1 MSFEFLLIQWLY
13 ILAVIHSALSWTNAS
28 TIDPTLSAEVTLK
41 FALLL
46 ESKASIASDQVRA
59 SSAETETPASV
70 FSPEHVTD
78 AKQV

>member
-1 MSFEFLLIQWLY
+1 MPIEFFLIQWLY
-13 ILAVIHSALSWTNAS
+13 ILKVVHSALSWTNA
-28 TIDPTLSAEVTLK
+28 TTFDPTLSAEVTLK

-46 ESKASIASDQVRA
+46 ESKASITSDQVRA

-70 FSPEHVTD
+70 FSPEHVTG